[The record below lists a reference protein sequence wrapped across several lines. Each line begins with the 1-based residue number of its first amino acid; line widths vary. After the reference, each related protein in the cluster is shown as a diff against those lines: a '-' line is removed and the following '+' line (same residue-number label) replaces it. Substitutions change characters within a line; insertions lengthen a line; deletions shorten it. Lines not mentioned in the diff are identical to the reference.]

1 MTNADSPG
9 ADPLTPITEAS
20 PSTPTQADDSLR
32 DTSLGWHV
40 AVLARKMS
48 MELDAE
54 LRKNKLNI
62 SHWPTLIMLWEREGL
77 SQRELA
83 EGCMTEHY
91 TTSRTLDR
99 LVALG
104 LVERRDDPNSRRT
117 SRIYLTAKGR
127 ALQKPLWAVAE
138 RVNLRRMERLTLD
151 ARADLMQMLRV
162 MNQV

>member
-1 MTNADSPG
+1 MTNVDSPG
-9 ADPLTPITEAS
+9 PDPLTPNTEDS
-20 PSTPTQADDSLR
+20 PSTPRQADDSLR

-54 LRKNKLNI
+54 LRKKKLNI
-62 SHWPTLIMLWEREGL
+62 SHWPTLFMLWEREGL

-91 TTSRTLDR
+91 TTSRILDR

-127 ALQKPLWAVAE
+127 ALQKPLWEVAE

-151 ARADLMQMLRV
+151 ARADLLQMLRV